1 MYEDNGFTVNEKLQF
16 FAVEN
21 YSNAY
26 NGSRWNYKNFSTIT
40 DTAKNTWFR
49 APGMFRGLDNYLIML
64 KCLLLNFILLCQ
76 DDLL

>member
-49 APGMFRGLDNYLIML
+49 APGMFRGY
-64 KCLLLNFILLCQ
+64 
-76 DDLL
+76 